1 MARPILE
8 IIAEMQTSAGQP
20 ATNLPLSEVKRWAD
34 ELAEWVT
41 ELKSAPVEPL
51 PTDDA
56 PVPGVADPD
65 EEQQVATA
73 AMEAAGDE
81 FASDPKPDP
90 DDPTANS
97 E

>member
-8 IIAEMQTSAGQP
+8 IIAEMQASAGQP

-41 ELKSAPVEPL
+41 ELKSA
-51 PTDDA
+51 
-56 PVPGVADPD
+56 
-65 EEQQVATA
+65 
-73 AMEAAGDE
+73 AMEAADDE

-90 DDPTANS
+90 DDPTADS

>member
-8 IIAEMQTSAGQP
+8 IIAEMQTAAGLP

-34 ELAEWVT
+34 ELFEWVA
-41 ELKSAPVEPL
+41 ELRSAPIDPL

-65 EEQQVATA
+65 AEQQAATA
-73 AMEAAGDE
+73 ATEAADDE

-90 DDPTANS
+90 DDPTADS